1 MNGHTPKD
9 NQLWEGTQSKSRI
22 VRVILPDG
30 TSGVI
35 VGERGQTLREGL
47 KELAEQKNFPLQ
59 SIDVTVGYDKK
70 VANLDSDIS
79 TLHENIVYLERR
91 ILLRFDLPNGRSV
104 GVKSSPNK
112 TLREVLQPVMKTNG
126 FELDHY
132 TVLLI
137 NTKSS
142 LVLDAC
148 ISTVENKRLV
158 TKLNHRKLEKQNSDS
173 AVSRMGA
180 QGFRASFRKFRTN
193 SNNFSDGNNDKTDT
207 GRKTTRKKSDDG
219 AAALMTV
226 LQKSQSSRLD
236 DQRGMISRDIEIPD
250 FLKVTSSTPSPVRN
264 KIVNAVNNNLFNSTP
279 LKTVHQYPG
288 TPFIVDKNFKDLTE
302 KLDLSLSAPL
312 NTKGRP
318 SMCSVRSW
326 KELPSPD
333 RELVDRSYTFDTSF
347 TVDRTRTSADS
358 INAISPVINNKI
370 GLIELSK
377 SDSSLLTRDS
387 LINVSRSSTEPNCSP
402 GNSQK
407 YISSNA
413 VFVSCENTNNEIAN
427 DDSFRDRSV
436 SCDNSFKKRNK
447 NKNSIRC
454 SDHPKGG
461 RPLPINKFNES
472 EVLRCLDQDDTVII
486 ATPEK
491 KCSQLNDKNT
501 EKNTEIRL
509 DSGIDTNPS
518 NSDNNLNNTN
528 TDSESKDRS
537 AKSTPT
543 KFGLTLDTPKA
554 QSTERIGSVDIVDY
568 DLSPRAF
575 ERYRKLSLSDDML
588 MNSINREVFKANAI
602 PTPEKGKLLKGETI
616 RGRQNEK
623 ITFV

>member
-1 MNGHTPKD
+1 M
-9 NQLWEGTQSKSRI
+9 
-22 VRVILPDG
+22 
-30 TSGVI
+30 
-35 VGERGQTLREGL
+35 
-47 KELAEQKNFPLQ
+47 
-59 SIDVTVGYDKK
+59 
-70 VANLDSDIS
+70 
-79 TLHENIVYLERR
+79 
-91 ILLRFDLPNGRSV
+91 RFFFFFFL
-104 GVKSSPNK
+104 
-112 TLREVLQPVMKTNG
+112 
-126 FELDHY
+126 
-132 TVLLI
+132 
-137 NTKSS
+137 
-142 LVLDAC
+142 
-148 ISTVENKRLV
+148 
-158 TKLNHRKLEKQNSDS
+158 
-173 AVSRMGA
+173 
-180 QGFRASFRKFRTN
+180 
-193 SNNFSDGNNDKTDT
+193 
-207 GRKTTRKKSDDG
+207 
-219 AAALMTV
+219 ALMTV

-236 DQRGMISRDIEIPD
+236 DQRGLISRDNEIPD

-264 KIVNAVNNNLFNSTP
+264 KIVNAINNNLFNSTP

-302 KLDLSLSAPL
+302 KLDLSLSSPMNL
-312 NTKGRP
+312 RGRP
-318 SMCSVRSW
+318 SLCSVRSW

-333 RELVDRSYTFDTSF
+333 RELVDRSYTFDTSY

-358 INAISPVINNKI
+358 INALSPATKNKI
-370 GLIELSK
+370 GLLELSK

-387 LINVSRSSTEPNCSP
+387 LINVSTRSSTEPNCSP

-407 YISSNA
+407 YISSKA
-413 VFVSCENTNNEIAN
+413 ESGSGGLNTAAS
-427 DDSFRDRSV
+427 DDAFRDRSV
-436 SCDNSFKKRNK
+436 SCDNSFKKRNEK
-447 NKNSIRC
+447 KLNKNSIRC
-454 SDHPKGG
+454 NEHVPKGG

-472 EVLRCLDQDDTVII
+472 EILRCLDQDDTVII

-491 KCSQLNDKNT
+491 KNSQQQLCDQNND
-501 EKNTEIRL
+501 IRL

-568 DLSPRAF
+568 DLSPRSV

-588 MNSINREVFKANAI
+588 MNSINRDVFEGNAV